1 LTTRWLIWSLVLPSQ
16 IIAGTIVAGAL
27 LLAIW
32 RGRLATLLVFSG
44 AVLLLLFGFLP
55 TAHRLAYALESRFPV
70 TPLPGDVTGIIVI
83 GGGERVSTSELYGEP
98 QLNAQGSRYLTALR
112 LAARYP
118 QAVLV
123 STGGPMTEPG
133 RGALGTHSAVAKAIL
148 GGVGLD
154 PRRVLYDTR
163 SRDTCDHPGNVR
175 ALVNPRPGQ
184 TWVVVSSAMHMP
196 RVMACFRA
204 AGWGDVVPY
213 PTDYRIVPG
222 RWSPGTFQVASNLA
236 LLDFAAHEWVGLA
249 YYRWTGRTR
258 ELFPA
263 PDRIAASAAGR
274 TLESNA
280 VLSAIDPPRVAPYTT
295 RPSEGRLAQR

>member
-16 IIAGTIVAGAL
+16 LIAGTIVAGAL
-27 LLAIW
+27 LLVIGRG
-32 RGRLATLLVFSG
+32 RGRLATVLVSSG
-44 AVLLLLFGFLP
+44 ALLLLLFGFLP
-55 TAHRLAYALESRFPV
+55 TAHRPAYALESRFPV

-98 QLNAQGSRYLTALR
+98 QLNAHGSRYLTALR

-118 QAVLV
+118 QAALV

-133 RGALGTHSAVAKAIL
+133 SGALGTHSAVAKAIL

-184 TWVVVSSAMHMP
+184 AWIVVTSAMHMP
-196 RVMACFRA
+196 RVIACFRA
-204 AGWGDVVPY
+204 AGWDDVIPY
-213 PTDYRIVPG
+213 PTDYRVVPG
-222 RWSPGTFQVASNLA
+222 RWGPGTIQVASNLA
-236 LLDFAAHEWVGLA
+236 LLDFAAHEWLGLA

-263 PDRIAASAAGR
+263 PERIAASATHR
-274 TLESNA
+274 TLGSRS
-280 VLSAIDPPRVAPYTT
+280 VVSTIDPPGSAP
-295 RPSEGRLAQR
+295 